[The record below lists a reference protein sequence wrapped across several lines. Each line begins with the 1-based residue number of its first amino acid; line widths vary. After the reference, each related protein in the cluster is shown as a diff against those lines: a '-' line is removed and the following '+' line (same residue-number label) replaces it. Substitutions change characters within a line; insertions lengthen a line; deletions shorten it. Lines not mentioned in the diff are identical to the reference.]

1 MPQKPDKFVPALYGG
16 IILGVLSAIPGLNF
30 LNCFCCLWVLL
41 GGFLSVY
48 FYKKALTPEMEALT
62 SSDALGLGALAG
74 LFGAVISTIV
84 SGVLLLLFGN
94 VAGEMILNALKS
106 SGVLEQMPPEALAG
120 LEQGIAEGGFSII
133 GIVVNFIIF
142 IIFGLLGGLI
152 GYAVFRPRD
161 KEQES
166 DGVGPR

>member
-1 MPQKPDKFVPALYGG
+1 
-16 IILGVLSAIPGLNF
+16 
-30 LNCFCCLWVLL
+30 
-41 GGFLSVY
+41 
-48 FYKKALTPEMEALT
+48 
-62 SSDALGLGALAG
+62 
-74 LFGAVISTIV
+74 
-84 SGVLLLLFGN
+84 
-94 VAGEMILNALKS
+94 MILNALKS